1 MDMQNKEPGDRALAS
16 ERAYQ
21 YLRECIYSGRFK
33 PGQIVTEDE
42 VASVVGV
49 SRTPVRE
56 AIRRASADGFLD
68 LEGFRRARVSN
79 FTDEDTRDIFEIRAV
94 LEALAAER
102 AARHITAEEI
112 AQLEKLTDALE
123 AATRA
128 GGDDLFREFADFN
141 NRFHKVVLNAS
152 RSRQIVQV
160 LEHLIEI
167 PLMLHKRFE
176 GTLIG
181 NLERTIR
188 HHRAL
193 ITALKAKDSKWAHAE
208 MTAHLMSARSSLL

>member
-1 MDMQNKEPGDRALAS
+1 
-16 ERAYQ
+16 
-21 YLRECIYSGRFK
+21 
-33 PGQIVTEDE
+33 
-42 VASVVGV
+42 VAGVVGV

-56 AIRRASADGFLD
+56 AIRRASADGLLD

-94 LEALAAER
+94 LEALAAEW
-102 AARHITAEEI
+102 AATRISAEDIER
-112 AQLEKLTDALE
+112 LEKLTDALE

-128 GGDDLFREFADFN
+128 GRDTLLREFADFN
-141 NRFHKVVLNAS
+141 NEFHKVVLKAS

-160 LEHLIEI
+160 LEHLIEV

-176 GTLIG
+176 GGLIG

-188 HHRAL
+188 HHRAI
-193 ITALKAKDSKWAHAE
+193 ITALKARDPKWAHAE
-208 MTAHLMSARSSLL
+208 MMAHLMSARSSLL

>member
-1 MDMQNKEPGDRALAS
+1 MDMPRKDSSDRSLAS

-21 YLRECIYSGRFK
+21 YLRESIYSGRFK

-56 AIRRASADGFLD
+56 AIRRASADGFLE

-102 AARHITAEEI
+102 AALHISAEEI

-141 NRFHKVVLNAS
+141 NEFHKVVLSAS
-152 RSRQIVQV
+152 HSRQIVQS

-176 GTLIG
+176 GSLIG

-188 HHRAL
+188 HHRAI
-193 ITALKAKDSKWAHAE
+193 ITALKAKDAKWAHAE
-208 MTAHLMSARSSLL
+208 MMAHLMSARSSLL

>member
-1 MDMQNKEPGDRALAS
+1 MDQPVKDMKARSLAS
-16 ERAYQ
+16 ERAYD
-21 YLRECIYSGRFK
+21 YLRDCIYSGQFK

-56 AIRRASADGFLD
+56 AIRRASADGFLE

-94 LEALAAER
+94 LESLAAER
-102 AARHITAEEI
+102 AATRITAEEI
-112 AQLEKLTDALE
+112 ARLEQLTDALE

-128 GGDDLFREFADFN
+128 GGDSLLREFANFN
-141 NRFHKVVLNAS
+141 NEFHKVVLRAS
-152 RSRQIVQV
+152 HSRRIIQV
-160 LEHLIEI
+160 LEHLIET

-176 GTLIG
+176 GSLTG

-188 HHRAL
+188 HHRAI
-193 ITALKAKDSKWAHAE
+193 ITALKAGDAKWAHAE
-208 MTAHLMSARSSLL
+208 VMAHLMSARSSLL